1 MELTMAVN
9 SYLLLSASEVENT
22 NYSLNTLYINFF
34 ERVDLCV
41 DAIDPRFAVVYDCR
55 RVNVFYCL
63 TGFTLTS

>member
-22 NYSLNTLYINFF
+22 RTPYALIFF
-34 ERVDLCV
+34 EHVDLCV
-41 DAIDPRFAVVYDCR
+41 DAIDPRFAVVDDCR

-63 TGFTLTS
+63 TGFTVTL